1 MRILAALA
9 LLTLAACASSPS
21 RMAAERLVVQA
32 ATMKVIEADADRAAK
47 AARVIAAVS
56 EARVL
61 VDTDGVTLAEIQA
74 AVMRRLAERGL
85 EPSDML
91 LATALVDVVG
101 LELQGRIGD
110 GLLDPEKRVTVNTFL
125 AWIEQAAHFY
135 V

>member
-1 MRILAALA
+1 
-9 LLTLAACASSPS
+9 
-21 RMAAERLVVQA
+21 
-32 ATMKVIEADADRAAK
+32 MKVIEADADRAAK

-74 AVMRRLAERGL
+74 AVMRRLVERGL
-85 EPSDML
+85 EPSDLL